1 MENSSLH
8 SQLKELVSSTPLR
21 PLARITEEELAEN
34 ESVEGHLSDI
44 YMYLLLTL
52 VPSNHE
58 GMVIAEE
65 EEGRKGDDSTC
76 TLNLLFPIDLLH
88 ILLSV
93 VVKE

>member
-1 MENSSLH
+1 
-8 SQLKELVSSTPLR
+8 
-21 PLARITEEELAEN
+21 
-34 ESVEGHLSDI
+34 
-44 YMYLLLTL
+44 MYLLLTL

-76 TLNLLFPIDLLH
+76 TLNLLFPIDLSH